1 MIAVKKTLECSSAGD
16 TRFSAYYA
24 RVTLFGKTKTIEEW
38 YQLSKRFGK
47 IRPMSVREAK
57 GKAPTHLIINGKRYS
72 AHYLTQ
78 WYKLLWLKYL
88 DDHPELVQYAAQFDE
103 FTDKF
108 RGKRIVNCQA
118 DVIRQYV
125 KQGRQSIIDE
135 CEYLIDEMEGW
146 DVFMAKK
153 PESGLPVVMVWTDGA
168 CSHNGK
174 SNARGGWAFIARH
187 EDEERVKSG
196 GVKTKGVTNN
206 QMELRAVI
214 EVFKVLKVPCEV
226 RVHTDSEYVALA
238 FSEGRLKRW
247 MQNGWR
253 TSEGKPVA
261 NKDMWQELVTLIK
274 KGGHRVKVKHIQGH
288 ADDELNNRCDA
299 LAVKA
304 ARSA

>member
-1 MIAVKKTLECSSAGD
+1 MMKHKKTLECSSAGD

-24 RVTLFGKTKTIEEW
+24 RVRLFGKTKTIEEW

-47 IRPMSVREAK
+47 IKPMSVREAK
-57 GKAPTHLIINGKRYS
+57 GKAPTHLIINGQRYS
-72 AHYLTQ
+72 AHFLSQ

-88 DDHPELVQYAAQFDE
+88 DDHPELVKFASQFEE

-108 RGKRIVNCQA
+108 RGRRTQNCQA
-118 DVIRQYV
+118 DIIKQYV
-125 KQGRQSIIDE
+125 MRGRQSLIDD
-135 CEYLIDEMEGW
+135 CEYLLDAMKGW
-146 DVFMAKK
+146 DMFMAKK
-153 PESGLPVVMVWTDGA
+153 PESGLPVVKAWTDGA
-168 CSHNGK
+168 CQGNGR

-187 EDEERVKSG
+187 KDEERVKSG

-226 RVHTDSEYVALA
+226 HIHTDSEYVALA

-247 MQNGWR
+247 MKNGWK
-253 TSEGKPVA
+253 TSDNKPVA
-261 NKDMWQELVTLIK
+261 NKDMWKELVELIK
-274 KGGHRVKVKHIQGH
+274 KGGHKVKVKHVQGH
-288 ADDELNNRCDA
+288 ANDELNNRCDA